1 MPWADSAWAIVAA
14 KTVAIPAITGRTGR
28 RKSGRILET
37 ILLWPYFVGIHRT
50 DDFSCFQT
58 FSLDEGGELRIKGAL
73 LDRFLACM
81 KPASIT

>member
-1 MPWADSAWAIVAA
+1 MPWADSASADAAA
-14 KTVAIPAITGRTGR
+14 KMVAIPVITKRTGR

-50 DDFSCFQT
+50 DDFSYYQT
-58 FSLDEGGELRIKGAL
+58 FSLDEGVELLIKGAL